1 MNEEAQQE
9 QKNAVAQQRQTARQT
24 AVDMAA
30 AAQFSRID
38 AETLALILAAN
49 PLNDDAKKQVMS
61 YGCMINHLRRMA
73 GLPPPIYPD
82 E

>member
-38 AETLALILAAN
+38 AETLALAAKN
-49 PLNDDAKKQVMS
+49 PLNDDAKKQVMF